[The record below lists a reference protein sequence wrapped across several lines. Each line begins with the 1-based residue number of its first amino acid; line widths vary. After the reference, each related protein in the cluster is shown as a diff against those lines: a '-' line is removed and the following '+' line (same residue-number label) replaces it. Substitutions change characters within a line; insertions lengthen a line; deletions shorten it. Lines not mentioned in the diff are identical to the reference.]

1 MEEALSLYS
10 LLFMTLNSSHLSKAA
25 DPMGM
30 GGPGNAA

>member
-1 MEEALSLYS
+1 MEEALSTLAS
-10 LLFMTLNSSHLSKAA
+10 FMTLNSSHLSKEV